1 MFALPDAWVPLAAT
15 SPPPT
20 TLEWVGVAVSYL
32 MGAIPF
38 GLVIARLRGVDLRKV
53 GSGNIGATNAMRGL
67 GKPLGLFVFLLDSG
81 KGLFAAALLASWFA
95 TGADGRLGG
104 DPSLL
109 FRTLCGGAAVIG
121 HCFPIYLGFKGGKG
135 VATACGTLL
144 ALDPWIFV
152 VGGLVWIAMLLAFRY
167 VGLASIAMG
176 VSFPIT
182 AAVRTWDLGPEV
194 TVGCV
199 ALCALILVRHRSNW
213 KNVLA
218 GVEPKVFGPK
228 AAADTVGAGEVS
240 AHADHEES

>member
-1 MFALPDAWVPLAAT
+1 MFAFPDAWVPLAVT
-15 SPPPT
+15 SPAPT
-20 TLEWVGVAVSYL
+20 TLEWVGVVVSYL

-38 GLVIARLRGVDLRKV
+38 GLVIARLRGVDLRQV
-53 GSGNIGATNAMRGL
+53 GSGNIGATNAMRAL

-81 KGLFAAALLASWFA
+81 KGLFAAALVASWFA
-95 TGADGRLGG
+95 SGAGG
-104 DPSLL
+104 EPSLL
-109 FRTLCGGAAVIG
+109 LRTLCGGAAVIG

-152 VGGLVWIAMLLAFRY
+152 VGGLVWIACLLASRY
-167 VGLASIAMG
+167 VGMASIAMG

-194 TVGCV
+194 TVGCL

-218 GVEPKVFGPK
+218 GVEPKVFTRKPTAGV
-228 AAADTVGAGEVS
+228 AANDAS
-240 AHADHEES
+240 PAHADHEES